1 MPGGVCLLS
10 VIDERSP
17 VPFHEQLSAILRE
30 KIASGELDWRVP
42 SINTLA
48 QEYGVSRNTVVH
60 ALSTLAGEGLIVA
73 VHGKGFYVVERG

>member
-1 MPGGVCLLS
+1 MPGGVSLLS

-17 VPFHEQLSAILRE
+17 VPFHAQLSAILRG
-30 KIASGELDWRVP
+30 KIASGELSWRVP

-60 ALSTLAGEGLIVA
+60 ALNTLADEGLIVA

>member
-1 MPGGVCLLS
+1 MLGGVCLLS

-17 VPFHEQLSAILRE
+17 VPFHAQLAAILRDR
-30 KIASGELDWRVP
+30 ITSGELGYRVP

-60 ALSTLAGEGLIVA
+60 ALRSLADEGLIVA
-73 VHGKGFYVVERG
+73 VQGKGFYVIEP